1 MVELE
6 TSRRSDCH
14 GDAAVGPDLASAAE
28 HYRPPSKGPPRTIR
42 SAPST
47 VSVRTMTSSPRPR
60 PAGCRS
66 VGNAV
71 TRVARSR
78 RLHLVEAVA
87 QTNVVVDF
95 LGTPLDLGVNLAPP
109 ERHDVRACRPLA
121 GDHCHTAEPKP
132 GSSGPNLLQ
141 PCGSP
146 TLLANRCCRLTRGAR
161 LRYPHATALASAR
174 RTCATSEDTVRY
186 YELPMS
192 RAFLNVRAPQSPPN
206 DEESHFL

>member
-1 MVELE
+1 MA
-6 TSRRSDCH
+6 RAHCRSPY
-14 GDAAVGPDLASAAE
+14 AAKGQPGQCALAWLTWLAVPILYLIDLQNRLLVLTRWAFSFLT
-28 HYRPPSKGPPRTIR
+28 RGR
-42 SAPST
+42 
-47 VSVRTMTSSPRPR
+47 SVR
-60 PAGCRS
+60 
-66 VGNAV
+66 
-71 TRVARSR
+71 
-78 RLHLVEAVA
+78 LI
-87 QTNVVVDF
+87 
-95 LGTPLDLGVNLAPP
+95 GTPLDLGVNLAPP

-161 LRYPHATALASAR
+161 LRYPHATASASAR

-192 RAFLNVRAPQSPPN
+192 RALLNVRAPQSPPN
-206 DEESHFL
+206 DEESRLITYSSTSPPLPREA

>member
-14 GDAAVGPDLASAAE
+14 SDAAVDPDLTSAAE
-28 HYRPPSKGPPRTIR
+28 HYRSPSKGPPRTIR

-78 RLHLVEAVA
+78 RLHLV
-87 QTNVVVDF
+87 
-95 LGTPLDLGVNLAPP
+95 P
-109 ERHDVRACRPLA
+109 
-121 GDHCHTAEPKP
+121 GDHLVGFVDGPPRSAGCVEGYAVVAAPVLELLVVREYGCDRP
-132 GSSGPNLLQ
+132 GAVELDRGVEMDSVEGPHL
-141 PCGSP
+141 
-146 TLLANRCCRLTRGAR
+146 NRL
-161 LRYPHATALASAR
+161 
-174 RTCATSEDTVRY
+174 
-186 YELPMS
+186 
-192 RAFLNVRAPQSPPN
+192 
-206 DEESHFL
+206 ES